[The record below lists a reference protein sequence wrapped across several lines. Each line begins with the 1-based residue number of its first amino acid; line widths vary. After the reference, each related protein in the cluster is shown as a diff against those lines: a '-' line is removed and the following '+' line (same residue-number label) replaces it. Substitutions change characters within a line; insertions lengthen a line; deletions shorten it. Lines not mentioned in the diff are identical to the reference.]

1 MKGCLLAIV
10 QLLTIVNYSNNL
22 IFFENNI
29 VEQFDRYVNNF
40 KISSLLVT
48 KTEKFKMLRTLGSYG
63 LSEEEKEF
71 LNHLESK
78 VNQTANVI
86 KSNQF
91 DSWINDSKYL
101 KFCNLKEVLND
112 AKTGNYEFISGINIV
127 KNYNRLL
134 A

>member
-29 VEQFDRYVNNF
+29 VEQFNRDVNNF

-86 KSNQF
+86 KSN
-91 DSWINDSKYL
+91 
-101 KFCNLKEVLND
+101 
-112 AKTGNYEFISGINIV
+112 
-127 KNYNRLL
+127 
-134 A
+134 